1 MDMNPDNPR
10 LIVPGPGGVEFQ
22 LLPGTVVYP
31 LEPTHSGHLLMPCSE
46 FNRRPGEETITL
58 VSGVHE
64 ASSVQAG
71 TESSQTAAAAT
82 QTAGVQAASPDV
94 RASSS
99 R

>member
-22 LLPGTVVYP
+22 CSPGIVVYP

-64 ASSVQAG
+64 ASSVQEAG
-71 TESSQTAAAAT
+71 TRGSQMAAAAT
-82 QTAGVQAASPDV
+82 QTAGVQAASPDD
-94 RASSS
+94 RASPL
-99 R
+99 